1 MKSSESSH
9 RETFASKFGFLSAL
23 FAGVGGIG
31 TLTIVSFQSI
41 QWGSGLFWIVFIIG
55 ELVLASSI
63 YIIDAGWG
71 SWTRKAYPQT
81 WAKISKNN
89 PFVKWFT
96 WFNLAINV
104 FFFVPSYVVVIGIY
118 LNYLVGAPFKF
129 WGASPGGFFW
139 DQYGVTFF
147 PAIAALIVWA
157 IFCFISYRSVNSW
170 ARFTIYA
177 RPVALV
183 MVSIWVLY
191 VIAKIPNFWQGWAIT
206 FDIGGKFT
214 QLGTIG
220 LLTVMSQ
227 AMLWVFWRNGLGT
240 GLATAY
246 ASYLPRGGDV
256 NDNVYLAVTSD
267 ALTMFLAALF
277 LPVLLLGVGIP
288 PIFGGSFGLAF
299 SGLPKVWNALGT
311 TGSFAGMF
319 FYALVIP
326 TAMPLAIAYWETG
339 VAAIMDKFGLPRGR
353 ALTLLTIFGIIASM
367 IFALPIY
374 DGLNGN
380 SFGLTLI
387 FVNWYWEAVMS
398 GVGVVI
404 EFILL
409 FAYFKADKLIEMV
422 NESSVIKLPKSFKYV
437 FLLGFLMTLAT
448 LGWIF
453 IGTSGILPQVTAG
466 AYGTILGDGTAFY
479 GLGPVGLA
487 ILAFTLGAPAVL
499 ALFLMRGE

>member
-1 MKSSESSH
+1 MKTAAIQ

-31 TLTIVSFQSI
+31 TLTIISFQAI
-41 QWGSGLFWIVFIIG
+41 QWGGGLFWIVFIIG

-81 WAKISKNN
+81 WGKISKNN
-89 PFVKWFT
+89 PFVKWFA
-96 WFNLAINV
+96 WFNLGLNV

-118 LNYLVGAPFKF
+118 LNYLIGAPFKF
-129 WGASPGGFFW
+129 WGSSPGGFFW
-139 DQYGVTFF
+139 DQYGVTLF
-147 PAIAALIVWA
+147 PAISALIVWG
-157 IFCFISYRSVNSW
+157 IFWLISYRSINSW

-177 RPVALV
+177 RPIALAMVA
-183 MVSIWVLY
+183 IWVIY
-191 VIAKIPNFWQGWAIT
+191 VLVNVPNFWQGWGLS
-206 FDIGGKFT
+206 FDFNLS
-214 QLGTIG
+214 QLGTLG
-220 LLTVMSQ
+220 LMTIISQ

-246 ASYLPRGGDV
+246 ASYLPRGGDI
-256 NDNVYLAVTSD
+256 NDNVYLAISSD
-267 ALTMFLAALF
+267 ALTMFLGGLF

-288 PIFGGSFGLAF
+288 PLYGGSFGLAF
-299 SGLPKVWNALGT
+299 SGLPRVWNALGA
-311 TGSFAGMF
+311 TGSVSAMF

-339 VAAIMDKFGLPRGR
+339 VAALMDKFGLPRGR
-353 ALTLLTIFGIIASM
+353 TLTLITVFGIIVSM

-374 DGLNGN
+374 DSLNGE
-380 SFGLTLI
+380 SVGLTLI
-387 FVNWYWEAVMS
+387 FVNWYWEAVIS
-398 GVGVVI
+398 GIGVII
-404 EFILL
+404 EFVLL
-409 FAYFKADKLIEMV
+409 FAYFKADKLIDMV

-448 LGWIF
+448 IAWIF
-453 IGTSGILPQVTAG
+453 IGTSGILPQVTSG

-479 GLGPVGLA
+479 GLGTQGLA
-487 ILAFTLGAPAVL
+487 ILAFTLGAPAVM
-499 ALFLMRGE
+499 ALIFMRGE

>member
-1 MKSSESSH
+1 MKSSSVQ

-31 TLTIVSFQSI
+31 TLTLVAFQSI

-55 ELVLASSI
+55 ELVLATSI

-89 PFVKWFT
+89 AFVKWFT
-96 WFNLAINV
+96 WFNLGLNV
-104 FFFVPSYVVVIGIY
+104 FFFVPSYVVIIGIY
-118 LNYLVGAPFKF
+118 LNYLIGAPFKF
-129 WGASPGGFFW
+129 WGAHPGGFFW
-139 DQYGVTFF
+139 DQYGITLF
-147 PAIAALIVWA
+147 PAILALIVWG
-157 IFCFISYRSVNSW
+157 IFWFISYRSVNSW

-177 RPVALV
+177 RPITLAMVA
-183 MVSIWVLY
+183 IWVVY
-191 VIAKIPNFWQGWAIT
+191 VVATVPNFWQGWGLA

-214 QLGTIG
+214 KLGTIG
-220 LLTVMSQ
+220 LLTILSQ

-267 ALTMFLAALF
+267 ALTIFLAALF

-288 PIFGGSFGLAF
+288 PLYGGSVGLAF
-299 SGLPKVWNALGT
+299 SGLPKVWNALGA
-311 TGSFAGMF
+311 TGSLAAIF

-339 VAAIMDKFGLPRGR
+339 VAALMDKFGLPRGKT
-353 ALTLLTIFGIIASM
+353 LTLLTICGIIASM

-398 GVGVVI
+398 GVGVII

-409 FAYFKADKLIEMV
+409 FAYFKADRLIEMV

-466 AYGTILGDGTAFY
+466 AYGTILGDVTAFY
-479 GLGPVGLA
+479 VLGPVGLA